1 MMREYVTKEQL
12 DKIIN
17 IEYKMKIVLVSKDNQ
32 RLIISCNENDDPKKV
47 SDEWLN
53 NHLDYKM
60 YDYKIEEV
68 INEA

>member
-1 MMREYVTKEQL
+1 
-12 DKIIN
+12 
-17 IEYKMKIVLVSKDNQ
+17 MKIVLVSKDNQ